1 MVTRL
6 QSAVCSIFRALSV
19 VEDASQ
25 DSCYK
30 NTVRDDTREELQSF
44 QREPLT
50 GSSIVFPFCFGG
62 VDGGWAYKSA

>member
-19 VEDASQ
+19 VGDASQ

-50 GSSIVFPFCFGG
+50 GSSIVFSLLFGR
-62 VDGGWAYKSA
+62 GGWGVGL